1 MKHSFYMEKGAPLLM
16 TCMGIQN
23 EKMLNKGVKMDFI
36 KFKKIKRENRKEN
49 KLFIIRYDINKNISN
64 TYYIRNFTFEKKQII

>member
-23 EKMLNKGVKMDFI
+23 EKMLNKGVKIDFI
-36 KFKKIKRENRKEN
+36 KFKENQEGK
-49 KLFIIRYDINKNISN
+49 
-64 TYYIRNFTFEKKQII
+64 

>member
-1 MKHSFYMEKGAPLLM
+1 
-16 TCMGIQN
+16 
-23 EKMLNKGVKMDFI
+23 MDFI